1 MIQIKLITFCFHY
14 NPPNCFFVTR
24 FSHMTL
30 IFIRCRKK
38 IVYIWKSFHLLRR
51 FPVGCSC
58 LLIVTTLRSLTSFR
72 CPLCVHVLMPRYWC
86 MVILLF
92 IRMVLCALHCILALS
107 TWHLV
112 KYNRKQAASIFRP
125 SYVPAIFNSYL
136 PTVPWFV
143 DFFVVLKRPTL
154 TPCRSLIVRNS
165 KLRSTVVRETCSL
178 NRSITAA
185 ACDWSIRSP
194 CYPIEWL
201 ICKKSI
207 FVLDTR
213 LLWL

>member
-14 NPPNCFFVTR
+14 NPSNCFFVTR
-24 FSHMTL
+24 FLHMTL

-112 KYNRKQAASIFRP
+112 KYNRKQADSIFRP
-125 SYVPAIFNSYL
+125 SYVPAIFNSIFQRFPDL
-136 PTVPWFV
+136 
-143 DFFVVLKRPTL
+143 L
-154 TPCRSLIVRNS
+154 TSLSYWNGP
-165 KLRSTVVRETCSL
+165 L
-178 NRSITAA
+178 
-185 ACDWSIRSP
+185 
-194 CYPIEWL
+194 
-201 ICKKSI
+201 
-207 FVLDTR
+207 
-213 LLWL
+213 